1 MMRVITGRAKGIKLY
16 APDGLQTRPTSER
29 AKEGLFSMIQFD
41 IEGRKVLDLYA
52 GTGQLGIEALSRGAA
67 RAVFVDKSKDA
78 SGVIKKNLVKTGLEQ
93 SGKVICGDVDA
104 FLKADSEKY
113 DIVFIDPPYDLRA
126 VPATLES
133 LLENKLLKPTS
144 VVVCESREKDVLD
157 GYDGLDKYF
166 EVIKKAVYGIANIT
180 IFKMRTEDR

>member
-1 MMRVITGRAKGIKLY
+1 MMRVITRRAKGIKLY
-16 APDGLQTRPTSER
+16 ALDGLQTRPTSER

-78 SGVIKKNLVKTGLEQ
+78 SGVIKKNLVKTGLEK
-93 SGKVICGDVDA
+93 SGKVICGDVDV

>member
-1 MMRVITGRAKGIKLY
+1 M
-16 APDGLQTRPTSER
+16 
-29 AKEGLFSMIQFD
+29 
-41 IEGRKVLDLYA
+41 
-52 GTGQLGIEALSRGAA
+52 AA
-67 RAVFVDKSKDA
+67 VYKTCGMTDACEA
-78 SGVIKKNLVKTGLEQ
+78 SGAKLNDDFGYSSVAVDGAVIKRMDC
-93 SGKVICGDVDA
+93 IDA